1 MIIFP
6 AIDIK
11 EGKVVRLIQG
21 KFDQVTDYGLDPVT
35 VAQEWEKQGAQ
46 WIHVVDLDGAQT
58 GEPKN
63 LEIIFKIVKNVKI
76 PVQVGG
82 GIRQETTIE
91 KLFKNNVARVVL
103 GTKAV
108 KNLSFLKEIL
118 KRHGNKIAVS
128 LDCSQGFVQTK
139 GWTQG
144 SNVQAI
150 PFCSELE
157 KAGLQCLVYTDIS
170 RDGMLQGPNFTGLTE
185 LLNKTKISVIAS
197 GGVSSIDDIKK
208 LKALRPA
215 PMGVIIGKALYEG
228 KINLKEAIRLCSQK
242 E

>member
-35 VAQEWEKQGAQ
+35 VAQEWESQGAQ
-46 WIHVVDLDGAQT
+46 WLHVVDLDGAQT

-63 LEIIFKIVKNVKI
+63 FETIFKIVKKVKI
-76 PVQVGG
+76 PVQAGG
-82 GIRQETTIE
+82 GIRQEKIVE
-91 KLFKNNVARVVL
+91 QLLQANVARVVL
-103 GTKAV
+103 GTKAIE
-108 KNLSFLKEIL
+108 NLDFLKEVIKL
-118 KRHGNKIAVS
+118 YGNKIAVS

-144 SNVQAI
+144 SNVQAVS
-150 PFCSELE
+150 FCGQLE
-157 KAGLQCLVYTDIS
+157 KIGLQCLVYTDIS
-170 RDGMLQGPNFTGLTE
+170 RDGMLQGPNFTGLAE
-185 LLNKTKISVIAS
+185 LLSKTKISVIAS
-197 GGVSSIDDIKK
+197 GGVSSLEDIKK
-208 LKALRPA
+208 LKAMRPP

-228 KINLKEAIRLCSQK
+228 KINLKEAIGVCSQK